1 MVFLR
6 VAATWNTSFAILC
19 VQNLYFYMP
28 GAFIFHPGDRF
39 VSLGKFKGTT
49 EGHMGAQNRILPIL
63 NDLGSPF

>member
-49 EGHMGAQNRILPIL
+49 EGHMGAQNRIFT
-63 NDLGSPF
+63 DFV

>member
-39 VSLGKFKGTT
+39 VSLGTFEGTT
-49 EGHMGAQNRILPIL
+49 EGHMGA
-63 NDLGSPF
+63 